1 MHECGVCVMSRKTDF
16 KKYLTLTL
24 NLKVI
29 NIFQDVCCNKHMI
42 CKYCGEYEHPRSNK

>member
-24 NLKVI
+24 NLKII
-29 NIFQDVCCNKHMI
+29 NIFQDVCCNQHRYANIVANMNTL
-42 CKYCGEYEHPRSNK
+42 GRNK